1 MQSFITENHFSCHAL
16 EMYNQLIADYVWI
29 YWAASVMGAQNVPPR

>member
-1 MQSFITENHFSCHAL
+1 MQSFITENHFSCHTL

-29 YWAASVMGAQNVPPR
+29 YRAASVIGAQNVPPR